1 MAIKVSGTT
10 VINDSRELTNI
21 TAVDATTVAALGS
34 AGVGGGGGIEL
45 TTSEAVVEGDTL
57 AMNFDT
63 GKVEKVARVGG
74 SGAAGTSI
82 PYGQRTGFIKYIP
95 SQGIYAISFGNSQNN
110 YTSIILAKLNASTKQ
125 FTFGSRVDVE
135 SNTYYTQGSS
145 IEYCSTANR
154 IVYLHYDF
162 DTNNYQTTRLLAR
175 SYSFNTTTL
184 ALSETANTYVEND
197 DIENG
202 PSYPIVSKYC
212 SAQNRL
218 LVMYK
223 LGEYH
228 SSNPRRGTVK
238 ALTVGSS
245 SISVSSQIGPSG
257 GLFTSSNDFDMPA
270 IAIKNSTVM
279 FSFFTDGNLQVRA
292 AIMSGSSLSYGSPV
306 YLTASQSYER
316 GSSFVHNN
324 TTGSFGDVFGLF
336 YRSGTT
342 GYIRNLQINS
352 STAAITDLN
361 SIYGSN
367 NLAQGV
373 NETSYLVY
381 DSDNNR
387 VLYGRYVSGTVYMEA
402 QALRTDRPEPTGS
415 QLTGATLFQNQSR
428 QLLHLEYDPDA
439 ELSIIATYSSEI
451 GYYAPIDD
459 NYLDF
464 VGVAKEAASANS
476 TVKIANAGQIATGL
490 SGLTAGNAY
499 RINYDGTFQNLG
511 MNDTRTQFNG
521 TQRDRV
527 SGRALTSTTM
537 LMMNDFMSA
546 S

>member
-21 TAVDATTVAALGS
+21 TSVDATTVAALGA

-45 TTSEAVVEGDTL
+45 TTSEAVAEGDTL
-57 AMNFDT
+57 AMNFST
-63 GKVEKVARVGG
+63 GKVEKVIRYGG
-74 SGAAGTSI
+74 DGTATSI
-82 PYGQRTGFIKYIP
+82 SYGQRIGFIKYIP

-110 YTSIILAKLNASTKQ
+110 YTSIILAKRNASTGS

-135 SNTYYTQGSS
+135 LSSYYTQGSS
-145 IEYCSTANR
+145 IEYCSSANR

-202 PSYPIVSKYC
+202 PAYPIVSKYC

-228 SSNPRRGTVK
+228 SSNPNRGTVK

-245 SISVSSQIGPSG
+245 SISVSSQLGPSS
-257 GLFTSSNDFDMPA
+257 GLFTTSNDFDMPA

-279 FSFFTDGNLQVRA
+279 FSWFSEGNLIVRA

-336 YRSGTT
+336 YRSGNT

-352 STAAITDLN
+352 STAAITDLSN
-361 SIYGSN
+361 TYGSN
-367 NLAQGV
+367 NLP
-373 NETSYLVY
+373 ETVDGSTYLVY
-381 DSDNNR
+381 DSANNR
-387 VLYGRYVSGTVYMEA
+387 VLYGRYASGTIYMSA
-402 QALRTDRPEPTGS
+402 HGLRTDRPEPTGS
-415 QLTGATLFQNQSR
+415 GLGNADLYVNQAK

-439 ELSIIATYSSEI
+439 QFSVIATYSADI
-451 GYYAPIDD
+451 GYFAPIDD
-459 NYLDF
+459 NYLQF
-464 VGVAKEAASANS
+464 IGVAAEAASANS
-476 TVKIANAGQIATGL
+476 TVKINGAGTVATGL
-490 SGLTAGNAY
+490 SGLTAGNFY
-499 RINYDGTFQNLG
+499 RINYDGTFSNLG
-511 MNDTRTQFNG
+511 SNTSVLSYSNKPRTTG
-521 TQRDRV
+521 V
-527 SGRALTSTTM
+527 ALTSTTM
-537 LMMNDFMSA
+537 LIINNMMHTS
-546 S
+546 